1 MFKKL
6 WNNFGVVL
14 SETSTWRG
22 FVMILMA
29 VGLGLTHEQQQAII
43 IAGVALSGLIGVF
56 FKDGTDNKTSTSE
69 PISEPVELDEK
80 SDLSDIIDKG
90 RS

>member
-1 MFKKL
+1 MYPKTRNKS
-6 WNNFGVVL
+6 GVVL
-14 SETSTWRG
+14 SETRTWRG
-22 FVMILMA
+22 FVTILMA

>member
-1 MFKKL
+1 MFKKV

-29 VGLGLTHEQQQAII
+29 VGLGLTHEQQEAII
-43 IAGVALSGLIGVF
+43 IAGVALSGLMGVF
-56 FKDGTDNKTSTSE
+56 FKDGTDKK
-69 PISEPVELDEK
+69 PEPVELDEK